1 MPKQRVSIRSMPGV
15 SETTPSMTPADLRER
30 ARMSDAIEARGLV
43 KTYPGD
49 IRALTG
55 IDVSVETGTVF
66 GMLGPNGAGKS
77 TTVKILTTLSRPDE
91 GHASVAGF
99 DVLRQPDE
107 VRRAIG
113 VVGQRS
119 GVDREAT
126 GRENLRLQGQ
136 LFGMGG
142 PSLESR
148 VSDLLERFGL
158 GEAGRRIVKTYSGG
172 MQRRL
177 DIALGLVHQPQ
188 VLFLD
193 EPTTGLDPEVRASMW
208 QEITRLASEQG
219 LTIFLTTHYL
229 EEADALAQ
237 RLVIVD
243 RGTIVAE
250 GTADELKGELK
261 GDAVHVEL
269 AEPESDGRV
278 HRALESLPDVRE
290 VAVEG
295 HSLRAWSDDGA
306 RAVPVVLQALEAG
319 GVRVA
324 RVTVA
329 RPSLD
334 DVYLRYTGRSFTDA
348 ETQAAAEQLERQ
360 KRQEARR

>member
-1 MPKQRVSIRSMPGV
+1 M
-15 SETTPSMTPADLRER
+15 AN
-30 ARMSDAIEARGLV
+30 AIEATGLV
-43 KTYPGD
+43 KVYPGD
-49 IRALTG
+49 VRALDG
-55 IDVSVETGTVF
+55 LGFSVEAGTIF

-77 TTVKILTTLSRPDE
+77 TTVKILTTLSRPTE
-91 GHASVAGF
+91 GEARVAGL
-99 DVLRQPDE
+99 DVLREPDR

-142 PSLESR
+142 RRLEGR
-148 VSDLLERFGL
+148 VGELLERFGL
-158 GEAGRRIVKTYSGG
+158 ADAANRIVKTYSGG

-177 DIALGLVHQPQ
+177 DVALGLIHEPQ

-208 QEITRLASEQG
+208 SEIARLADQG
-219 LTIFLTTHYL
+219 ITVFLTTHYL
-229 EEADALAQ
+229 EEADALTQ

-243 RGTIVAE
+243 RGRIVAE

-261 GDAVHVEL
+261 GDAVNVEL
-269 AEPESDGRV
+269 AEPASDGRAANAAG
-278 HRALESLPDVRE
+278 ALPEVRDVQLDGRT
-290 VAVEG
+290 
-295 HSLRAWSDDGA
+295 LRARSDDGA
-306 RAVPVVLQALEAG
+306 RAVPALLQALEAN
-319 GVRVA
+319 GVAVA
-324 RVTVA
+324 SVTVS

-334 DVYLRYTGRSFTDA
+334 DVYLRTTGRSFDEA
-348 ETQAAAEQLERQ
+348 ESEQAA
-360 KRQEARR
+360 QEARGGRDARGAREETRR

>member
-1 MPKQRVSIRSMPGV
+1 
-15 SETTPSMTPADLRER
+15 MTN
-30 ARMSDAIEARGLV
+30 AIQAGGLV
-43 KTYPGD
+43 KTYPGEV
-49 IRALTG
+49 RALDG
-55 IDVSVETGTVF
+55 IDFSVEAGTVF

-77 TTVKILTTLSRPDE
+77 TTVKILTTLSRPDS
-91 GHASVAGF
+91 GSASVAGF
-99 DVLRQPDE
+99 DVLRQPNE

-136 LFGMGG
+136 LYGMGG
-142 PSLESR
+142 RELEGR

-158 GEAGRRIVKTYSGG
+158 GEAQDRIVKTYSGG

-177 DIALGLVHQPQ
+177 DIALGLVHEPK

-193 EPTTGLDPEVRASMW
+193 EPTTGLDPEVRAGMW
-208 QEITRLASEQG
+208 EEITRLAQRG

-229 EEADALAQ
+229 EEADALTR

-243 RGTIVAE
+243 RGKIVAQ

-261 GDAVHVEL
+261 GDAIAVEL
-269 AEPESDGRV
+269 SNQESNGRV
-278 HRALESLPDVRE
+278 RAALDRVIEVRE
-290 VAVEG
+290 VSVDG
-295 HSLRAWSDDGA
+295 HTLRARSDDGA
-306 RAVPVVLQALEAG
+306 RAVPVVLQALEAS
-319 GVRVA
+319 GVAVA
-324 RVTVA
+324 SVTVS

-334 DVYLRYTGRSFTDA
+334 DVYLRYTGRSFTQA
-348 ETQAAAEQLERQ
+348 ETQAAAEQRERKEQ
-360 KRQEARR
+360 QEARR

>member
-1 MPKQRVSIRSMPGV
+1 M
-15 SETTPSMTPADLRER
+15 DH
-30 ARMSDAIEARGLV
+30 AIKANGLV

-49 IRALTG
+49 IRALDG
-55 IDVSVETGTVF
+55 LGLAVESGTVF

-91 GHASVAGF
+91 GSARVAGF
-99 DVLRQPDE
+99 DVLEQPNE

-142 PSLESR
+142 KELELR
-148 VSDLLERFGL
+148 ASDLLDRFGL
-158 GEAGRRIVKTYSGG
+158 GEAADRIVKTYSGG

-177 DIALGLVHQPQ
+177 DIALGLIHEPR

-193 EPTTGLDPEVRASMW
+193 EPTTGLDPEVRAGMW
-208 QEITRLASEQG
+208 EEISRLAERG

-229 EEADALAQ
+229 EEADALTR

-243 RGTIVAE
+243 RGKIVAE

-261 GDAVHVEL
+261 GDALNVEL

-278 HRALESLPDVRE
+278 QTALERLIEVRDVTVDGRT
-290 VAVEG
+290 
-295 HSLRAWSDDGA
+295 LRARSDDGA

-319 GVRVA
+319 GVAVA
-324 RVTVA
+324 SVTVS

-334 DVYLRYTGRSFTDA
+334 DVYLRSTGRSFTQA
-348 ETQAAAEQLERQ
+348 ESQAAEEQRERGG
-360 KRQEARR
+360 REEARR

>member
-1 MPKQRVSIRSMPGV
+1 
-15 SETTPSMTPADLRER
+15 
-30 ARMSDAIEARGLV
+30 MSDAIEATGLV

-49 IRALTG
+49 VRALAG
-55 IDVSVETGTVF
+55 ISFSVEAGTVF

-91 GHASVAGF
+91 GQARVAGF
-99 DVLRQPDE
+99 DVLRQPNE

-142 PSLESR
+142 RPLETR
-148 VSDLLERFGL
+148 VSGLLERFGL
-158 GEAGRRIVKTYSGG
+158 VEAADRIVKTYSGG

-177 DIALGLVHQPQ
+177 DIALGLVHEPQ
-188 VLFLD
+188 ALFLD
-193 EPTTGLDPEVRASMW
+193 EPTTGLDPEVRAGMW
-208 QEITRLASEQG
+208 EEITRLASEQG

-229 EEADALAQ
+229 EEADRLAR

-243 RGTIVAE
+243 RGLIVAE
-250 GTADELKGELK
+250 GTPDELKGELK
-261 GDAVHVEL
+261 GDTMHVEL
-269 AEPESDGRV
+269 AEPEPDGRV
-278 HRALESLPDVRE
+278 AGALEAVGDVRE
-290 VAVEG
+290 VTLDG
-295 HSLRAWSDDGA
+295 HTLRARTDDGA
-306 RAVPVVLQALEAG
+306 RAVPVVLQALDG
-319 GVRVA
+319 HGVRVTS
-324 RVTVA
+324 VTVS

-334 DVYLRYTGRSFTDA
+334 DVYLRHTGRSFTEA
-348 ETQAAAEQLERQ
+348 ESEAAAEQQHRGD
-360 KRQEARR
+360 RQEVRR

>member
-1 MPKQRVSIRSMPGV
+1 
-15 SETTPSMTPADLRER
+15 MTN
-30 ARMSDAIEARGLV
+30 AIEARGLV
-43 KTYPGD
+43 KTYPGGV
-49 IRALTG
+49 RALDGLG
-55 IDVSVETGTVF
+55 IDVAQGTVF

-91 GHASVAGF
+91 GSAMVAGF
-99 DVLRQPDE
+99 DVLRQQDE
-107 VRRAIG
+107 VRRSIG

-142 PSLESR
+142 RDLERR
-148 VSDLLERFGL
+148 VGELLEGFGL
-158 GEAGRRIVKTYSGG
+158 ADAADRIVKTYSGG

-177 DIALGLVHQPQ
+177 DVALGLVHQPR

-208 QEITRLASEQG
+208 EEITRLAGLG

-229 EEADALAQ
+229 EEADRLAE

-243 RGTIVAE
+243 RGRVVAS
-250 GTADELKGELK
+250 GTPGELKGELK
-261 GDAVHVEL
+261 GDAIAVEL
-269 AEPESDGRV
+269 AEADERASGALGSIFEVSGVQLDGRT
-278 HRALESLPDVRE
+278 
-290 VAVEG
+290 
-295 HSLRAWSDDGA
+295 LRARADDGA
-306 RAVPVVLQALEAG
+306 RAVPVVLQALEAS
-319 GVRVA
+319 GVAVA
-324 RVTVA
+324 SVTVS

-334 DVYLRYTGRSFTDA
+334 DVYLRVTGRSFTEA
-348 ETQAAAEQLERQ
+348 ETEAATAGAHAG
-360 KRQEARR
+360 QEVRR

>member
-1 MPKQRVSIRSMPGV
+1 
-15 SETTPSMTPADLRER
+15 MT
-30 ARMSDAIEARGLV
+30 SAIEAHGLV

-49 IRALTG
+49 VRALDG
-55 IDVSVETGTVF
+55 LGFSVEPGTVF

-91 GHASVAGF
+91 GEARVAGF

-126 GRENLRLQGQ
+126 GRENIQLQGQ

-142 PSLESR
+142 RELERR
-148 VSDLLERFGL
+148 VSELLERFGL
-158 GEAGRRIVKTYSGG
+158 ADAGDRIVKTYSGG

-177 DIALGLVHQPQ
+177 DVALGLIHEPQ

-193 EPTTGLDPEVRASMW
+193 EPTTGLDPEVRAGMW
-208 QEITRLASEQG
+208 KEISRLSSERG
-219 LTIFLTTHYL
+219 ITIFLTTHYL
-229 EEADALAQ
+229 EEADALTQ

-243 RGTIVAE
+243 RGRIVAS

-261 GDAVHVEL
+261 GDAIHVEL
-269 AEPESDGRV
+269 HEPHADGQIAS
-278 HRALESLPDVRE
+278 ALQTLGDIRE
-290 VAVEG
+290 VQIEG
-295 HSLRAWSDDGA
+295 TSLRARTDDGA
-306 RAVPVVLQALEAG
+306 RAVPVVLQALEAHG
-319 GVRVA
+319 
-324 RVTVA
+324 VTVTSVTVS

-334 DVYLRYTGRSFTDA
+334 DVYLRHTGRSFLEA
-348 ETQAAAEQLERQ
+348 ENVAAAEQQQRHD
-360 KRQEARR
+360 RQEARR